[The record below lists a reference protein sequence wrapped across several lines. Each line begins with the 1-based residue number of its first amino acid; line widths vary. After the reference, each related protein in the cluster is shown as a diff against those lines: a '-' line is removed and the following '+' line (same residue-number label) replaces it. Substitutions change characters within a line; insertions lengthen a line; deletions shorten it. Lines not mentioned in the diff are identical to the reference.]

1 MQSEGKN
8 KNVIFSFRFHQEAY
22 LKDKSVFDI
31 FLVSVGIEKLTFF
44 KLASL
49 FVYKLLRE
57 TFTFQFKVIK
67 CF

>member
-1 MQSEGKN
+1 MRGKN

-22 LKDKSVFDI
+22 LKDNKSVFDI

-44 KLASL
+44 KLVSL

-57 TFTFQFKVIK
+57 TFIFQFKVIK